1 MPTINLPEIKT
12 RSLLW
17 ANRPEASSAKG
28 EVYYFTDIG
37 PNGSSW
43 ISNGEFWSPVNGEVV
58 LAASGLISSVTGT
71 TSETS
76 LAAYTIPAG
85 LMSRIGQFDLV
96 VLTSNTNNA
105 NTKTFRIRL
114 ADVGLINGV
123 AYYTAGVSS
132 VTHMQVWCSIRANNS
147 LNAQKGFGATG
158 VTIAGIG
165 IANAGLIAGTRNMNQ
180 ACNITLTGQLANSS
194 DTASLLAWTIVYK
207 G

>member
-1 MPTINLPEIKT
+1 MAFINLPEITTKT
-12 RSLLW
+12 ALW
-17 ANRPEASSAKG
+17 ANRPSADSAKG

-58 LAASGLISSVTGT
+58 LASSGVSSSVTGT

-76 LAAYTIPAG
+76 LAAYTVPAG

-105 NTKTFRIRL
+105 NLKTFKIRL
-114 ADVGLINGV
+114 ADVGVINGV
-123 AYYTAGVSS
+123 SYYIAGVTS
-132 VTHMQVWCSIRANNS
+132 VNHMQLWCSIRANNS

-158 VTIAGIG
+158 GTIAGIG
-165 IANAGLIAGTRNMNQ
+165 TINAGLITGTRNMNQ
-180 ACNITLTGQLANSS
+180 ACDITLTGQLANSS
-194 DTASLLAWTIVYK
+194 DTASLRAWTIVYK